1 MNKARLGF
9 LLLSVVFAFA
19 LPPLTAVADESPFVR
34 PAELEPDIAFWRRV
48 YTEVTT
54 EGGLLHDQD
63 DLSVVYEVMKLP
75 SDLSQKQRQKRIED
89 VKKKY
94 ARILDRL
101 AAGATDL
108 SEEEQRVLDLWPKGT
123 RRSRFEEAAEG
134 IRFQLGQADRFREGI
149 VRSGAWREHIAA
161 TFKKMGLPTELA
173 SLPHVESSFNTYAY
187 SKVGAA
193 GMWQFMRGTGR
204 RFLRIDAAVDERLD
218 PYRSTEAAASFLEQN
233 YIVLGSWPLAV
244 TAYNHGPGGMKR
256 AQEQLGTSD
265 IVTVVRRYNSRSFG
279 FASRN
284 FYVAFLAALEID
296 QDPDKFFGSIHRNA
310 PDTSVILEVPAFL
323 PASRIANV
331 LELDRDDLKR
341 LNPSL
346 LPSVWRGARHVPRGF
361 ELRVP
366 NTIDLSSVLSQLSGG
381 ERYDAQVAETQHR
394 VRSGESLSSIASRYG
409 VSVNAVAELN
419 NLDRPYRIRAGQV
432 LALPGAR
439 GAPEAPI
446 AVVASNDRPAP
457 AAVPTRAPTPPTGVV
472 GSPEERYVV
481 KRGDTLGKIASRH
494 GMTEESLMELND
506 IRNRNFLYEGQV
518 LALARSARA
527 APPVEAE
534 VPVEVV
540 ASAPVPEPAADT
552 EAAEPTSER
561 EAEEIGPALVAGTQ
575 AADSADPADYSVS
588 DDDTV
593 LVQAAETLGHYAEWL
608 DVRASDLRRLN
619 RMSFATPVV
628 VGRKVRLSFAKV
640 THDQFEARRQEYHRQ
655 LQEAF
660 FTQFRIKDTTTHMV
674 KAGES
679 IWVLAQQRYNIPI
692 WLLRQYNPD
701 LDLGD
706 IRPGTKLVIPIVEPT
721 APADPSPA

>member
-1 MNKARLGF
+1 MKKIRRCLALF
-9 LLLSVVFAFA
+9 VVVFAFA
-19 LPPLTAVADESPFVR
+19 PPPLTAVADENPFVR

-54 EGGLLHDQD
+54 AGGLLHDQD

-75 SDLSQKQRQKRIED
+75 SDLSQRQRQKRIEEA
-89 VKKKY
+89 KKKY

-134 IRFQLGQADRFREGI
+134 VRFQLGQSDRFREGV

-173 SLPHVESSFNTYAY
+173 ALPHVESSFNTYAY

-233 YIVLGSWPLAV
+233 YIVLGSWPLAL

-265 IVTVVRRYNSRSFG
+265 IVTIVRRYNSRSFG

-296 QDPDKFFGSIHRNA
+296 SDPDKFFGPIRRN
-310 PDTSVILEVPAFL
+310 PTDTSLVLEVPAFL
-323 PASRIANV
+323 PASRLATV
-331 LELDRDDLKR
+331 LELDRDELKR

-366 NTIDLSSVLSQLSGG
+366 NTIDLTAVLSQLSAG

-394 VRSGESLSSIASRYG
+394 VRSGENLSAIASRYG
-409 VSVNAVAELN
+409 VSVNAIAELN

-439 GAPEAPI
+439 GQAPV
-446 AVVASNDRPAP
+446 AVVASANRPEAAAP
-457 AAVPTRAPTPPTGVV
+457 PPKAPTPPTGVV
-472 GSPEERYVV
+472 GRAEERYVV
-481 KRGDTLGKIASRH
+481 KRGDTLGKIASKH

-540 ASAPVPEPAADT
+540 ASAPAPEPAADS

-588 DDDTV
+588 DDDRV

-619 RMSFATPVV
+619 KMSFATPVV
-628 VGRKVRLSFAKV
+628 VGRKVKLSFAKV
-640 THDQFEARRQEYHRQ
+640 THDQFEARRMEYHRQ

-660 FTQFRIKDTTTHMV
+660 FTQFRIKDTTTHV
-674 KAGES
+674 VRAGES

-721 APADPSPA
+721 APADPTPA

>member
-1 MNKARLGF
+1 MDKFRRCLVLVFVA
-9 LLLSVVFAFA
+9 FAFA
-19 LPPLTAVADESPFVR
+19 LPPLTAAADESPFFR
-34 PAELEPDIAFWRRV
+34 PAELEHDIAFWRRV

-63 DLSVVYEVMKLP
+63 DLGVVYEVMKLP
-75 SDLSQKQRQKRIED
+75 SELSSRQRQKRIED
-89 VKKKY
+89 TKKKY
-94 ARILDRL
+94 AHILDRL
-101 AAGATDL
+101 AAGAADL
-108 SEEEQRVLDLWPKGT
+108 SEEEQRVKGLWPEST

-134 IRFQLGQADRFREGI
+134 VRFQLGQSDRFREGV
-149 VRSGAWREHIAA
+149 VRSGAWREHIAG
-161 TFKKMGLPTELA
+161 TFTKMGLPKELA
-173 SLPHVESSFNTYAY
+173 ALPHVESSFNTYAY

-193 GMWQFMRGTGR
+193 GMWQFMRSTGR

-218 PYRSTEAAASFLEQN
+218 PYRSTEAAARFLEQN
-233 YIVLGSWPLAV
+233 YIVLGSWPLAL
-244 TAYNHGPGGMKR
+244 TAYNHGPGGMRR

-265 IVTVVRRYNSRSFG
+265 IVTVVRKYNSRSFG

-296 QDPDKFFGSIHRNA
+296 NDPEKFFGQIRRNA
-310 PDTSVILEVPAFL
+310 TDTSMVLEVPAFV
-323 PASRIANV
+323 PASRLASV
-331 LELDRDDLKR
+331 LELDRDELRR

-366 NTIDLSSVLSQLSGG
+366 NTIDLSAVVSQLTSG
-381 ERYDAQVAETQHR
+381 ERYEAQVAESQHR
-394 VRSGESLSSIASRYG
+394 VRSGESLSTIASRYG
-409 VSVNAVAELN
+409 VSIATIAELN

-432 LALPGAR
+432 LTLPGAR
-439 GAPEAPI
+439 GQAPVIVAAAERPI
-446 AVVASNDRPAP
+446 ATPAKAP
-457 AAVPTRAPTPPTGVV
+457 PTPPTGVV
-472 GSPEERYVV
+472 GTENRYVV
-481 KRGDTLGKIASRH
+481 KRGDTLSKIATRH
-494 GMTEESLMELND
+494 GLSEESLMELNS

-527 APPVEAE
+527 TPPVEAE

-540 ASAPVPEPAADT
+540 AAAPVPEPASET

-575 AADSADPADYSVS
+575 AAESADPADYSVA
-588 DDDTV
+588 DGDIV

-619 RMSFATPVV
+619 KMSFATPVI
-628 VGRKVRLSFAKV
+628 VGRKVKLSFAKI
-640 THDQFEARRQEYHRQ
+640 TQDQFQARRQEYHRQ

-660 FTQFRIKDTTTHMV
+660 FTQFRIKDTTNHV
-674 KAGES
+674 VRSGES

-706 IRPGTKLVIPIVEPT
+706 IRPGTKLVIPIVESTGPAEP
-721 APADPSPA
+721 APA